1 MFYRF
6 KIGLRL
12 LDSTVGC
19 CCIFMLE
26 VLHACCYRTV
36 VLIRKEAVRNRE
48 RGGKPSLQTS
58 CSWPVLE
65 VGGWTFLNALR
76 SHRVMQNVTTHQP
89 TVEAFQTAWPSV
101 VPVHSFT
108 QPALTNT
115 VLASLAGNS
124 KNHWWAS
131 GQPQASQPDPTPW
144 LAPLPLSSSPGQMAF
159 PSSWPAIQP
168 LCTTGWCRAGFKCP
182 YVAHS
187 WPTSGQGYP
196 AESLRSCFLNAKHV
210 FPLDLPQG

>member
-1 MFYRF
+1 
-6 KIGLRL
+6 
-12 LDSTVGC
+12 
-19 CCIFMLE
+19 MLE

-65 VGGWTFLNALR
+65 AGGWTFLNALR
-76 SHRVMQNVTTHQP
+76 SHRVMQNVKTHQP

-101 VPVHSFT
+101 LPVHSFT

-124 KNHWWAS
+124 KIIDEHL
-131 GQPQASQPDPTPW
+131 D
-144 LAPLPLSSSPGQMAF
+144 
-159 PSSWPAIQP
+159 
-168 LCTTGWCRAGFKCP
+168 
-182 YVAHS
+182 
-187 WPTSGQGYP
+187 
-196 AESLRSCFLNAKHV
+196 SLRHPNPTQH
-210 FPLDLPQG
+210 LDLPLYPSVHHQAKWPSHHLDQLPSLNAQQVDAGPALNAHMFPTAGPHLAWATLQRV